1 MQTCTLAVDIGAS
14 SGRHIAGTVQN
25 GKITLQEVY
34 RFENGVHR
42 ENGHL
47 CWDIDTLAKEVVNG
61 LKAAHDAGFA
71 PATIGID
78 TWAVDFVLLD
88 ADNKRIGDAV
98 AYRDERTE
106 GIREVLE
113 KEYGLTFADHY
124 ARTGIQYQP
133 FNTVYQLMALKKE
146 HPEQLAAAKTF
157 LMVPDYLNY
166 LLCGVPANEY
176 TNAST
181 TALVGA
187 DSRDWDD
194 ALIEKLGLPR
204 GIFQPIKTA
213 GTVLGHLTPE
223 IQKAVGFDAEVI
235 LPATHDTGSAF
246 LAVPARDEYAAY
258 LSSGTWSL
266 LGVENA
272 AAITG
277 PDSCAANFTNEGG
290 YEYRYRY
297 LKNIMGLWMIQS
309 VRRELGEKT
318 GTRPSFPELIAAAK
332 EAADFP
338 SCVDPDDNR
347 FLAPASMIEEVRAAC
362 ADTHQPV
369 PAATGEVMQCVYNS
383 LTQDYRRAVETLQTL
398 TGKTYTSLNIVGG
411 GSQDGYLNQQTANAT
426 GLTVFAGPTEGTA
439 LGNLMV
445 QFIHSGDFA
454 DLAEARA
461 AIAEVEQAALT
472 AGWDGA
478 WFRRAYDAFGQP
490 IGSKE
495 CDEGQ
500 IFIEPQ
506 GMCVMAGIGKTTGQA
521 EQALRSVEERLDT
534 KYGVVLLQPAYTT
547 YRLNLGEISSYPP
560 GYKENA
566 GIFCHN
572 NPWISCA
579 ETVLGHGDRAFEVYK
594 KTCPAYIEDIS
605 EIHRTEPYVYSQMV
619 AGIDAPTFGEAKNS
633 WLTGTAAWT
642 FFNVSQYILGVQP
655 TLDGLKIDPCIP
667 HTLPGFTVTRR
678 YRGAVYHIRV
688 ENPDAVQK
696 GVKRVTVNGS
706 PIPGNV
712 LPIAAPGETVEVTVV
727 MG

>member
-1 MQTCTLAVDIGAS
+1 MQRIFLAIDIGAS
-14 SGRHIAGTVQN
+14 SGRHIVGIEADGA
-25 GKITLQEVY
+25 LQTDEVY
-34 RFENGVHR
+34 RFPNGMQR

-47 CWDIDTLAKEVVNG
+47 IWDIEGIFQHVKAG
-61 LKAAHDAGFA
+61 IKAAFA
-71 PATIGID
+71 KYPHIDSLSID
-78 TWAVDFVLLD
+78 TWAVDYVLLKD
-88 ADNKRIGDAV
+88 GVALLPCH

-106 GIREVLE
+106 GIREALE

-383 LTQDYRRAVETLQTL
+383 LTQDYRRAVETLQSL

-461 AIAEVEQAALT
+461 AI
-472 AGWDGA
+472 
-478 WFRRAYDAFGQP
+478 RRSFEIKEYQP
-490 IGSKE
+490 E
-495 CDEGQ
+495 
-500 IFIEPQ
+500 
-506 GMCVMAGIGKTTGQA
+506 
-521 EQALRSVEERLDT
+521 
-534 KYGVVLLQPAYTT
+534 
-547 YRLNLGEISSYPP
+547 
-560 GYKENA
+560 
-566 GIFCHN
+566 
-572 NPWISCA
+572 
-579 ETVLGHGDRAFEVYK
+579 
-594 KTCPAYIEDIS
+594 
-605 EIHRTEPYVYSQMV
+605 
-619 AGIDAPTFGEAKNS
+619 
-633 WLTGTAAWT
+633 
-642 FFNVSQYILGVQP
+642 
-655 TLDGLKIDPCIP
+655 
-667 HTLPGFTVTRR
+667 
-678 YRGAVYHIRV
+678 
-688 ENPDAVQK
+688 
-696 GVKRVTVNGS
+696 
-706 PIPGNV
+706 
-712 LPIAAPGETVEVTVV
+712 
-727 MG
+727 

>member
-1 MQTCTLAVDIGAS
+1 MQNCTLAVDIGAS
-14 SGRHIAGTVQN
+14 SGRHIVGTVQN

-106 GIREVLE
+106 GIREALE

-309 VRRELGEKT
+309 VRRELGEQT
-318 GTRPSFPELIAAAK
+318 GTRPSFPELIAAAQ
-332 EAADFP
+332 EASSFAGIV
-338 SCVDPDDNR
+338 STGDDR
-347 FLAPASMIEEVRAAC
+347 FLAPKSMIKEVKAAC
-362 ADTHQPV
+362 KDGGKPV
-369 PAATGEVMQCVYNS
+369 PATTGEVMQTIYNS
-383 LTQDYRRAVETLQTL
+383 LSHDYQAAIQELQSL
-398 TGKTYTSLNIVGG
+398 TGKEYTSINIVGG
-411 GSQDGYLNQQTANAT
+411 GSQDMYLNQMTANAT
-426 GLTVFAGPTEGTA
+426 QLPVFAGPTEGTA

-445 QFIHSGDFA
+445 QMIRAGEFK
-454 DLAEARA
+454 DLADARA
-461 AIAEVEQAALT
+461 SIKKSFTIL
-472 AGWDGA
+472 
-478 WFRRAYDAFGQP
+478 
-490 IGSKE
+490 E
-495 CDEGQ
+495 CD
-500 IFIEPQ
+500 PQ
-506 GMCVMAGIGKTTGQA
+506 
-521 EQALRSVEERLDT
+521 
-534 KYGVVLLQPAYTT
+534 
-547 YRLNLGEISSYPP
+547 
-560 GYKENA
+560 
-566 GIFCHN
+566 
-572 NPWISCA
+572 
-579 ETVLGHGDRAFEVYK
+579 
-594 KTCPAYIEDIS
+594 
-605 EIHRTEPYVYSQMV
+605 
-619 AGIDAPTFGEAKNS
+619 
-633 WLTGTAAWT
+633 
-642 FFNVSQYILGVQP
+642 
-655 TLDGLKIDPCIP
+655 
-667 HTLPGFTVTRR
+667 
-678 YRGAVYHIRV
+678 
-688 ENPDAVQK
+688 
-696 GVKRVTVNGS
+696 
-706 PIPGNV
+706 
-712 LPIAAPGETVEVTVV
+712 
-727 MG
+727 

>member
-14 SGRHIAGTVQN
+14 SGRHIAGIVQN

-47 CWDIDTLAKEVVNG
+47 CWDIDTLAQEVVNG

-106 GIREVLE
+106 GIREALE

-266 LGVENA
+266 LGVENKDP
-272 AAITG
+272 ITT
-277 PDSCAANFTNEGG
+277 PASMQANFTNEGG

-297 LKNIMGLWMIQS
+297 LKNIMGLWIIQS
-309 VRRELGEKT
+309 VRRELGEQT
-318 GTRPSFPELIAAAK
+318 GTRPSFPELIAAAQ
-332 EAADFP
+332 EASSFAGIV
-338 SCVDPDDNR
+338 STGDDR
-347 FLAPASMIEEVRAAC
+347 FLAPKSMIKEVKAAC
-362 ADTHQPV
+362 KDGGKPV
-369 PAATGEVMQCVYNS
+369 PATTGEVMQTIYNS
-383 LTQDYRRAVETLQTL
+383 LSHDYQAAIQELQSL
-398 TGKTYTSLNIVGG
+398 TGKEYTSINIVGG
-411 GSQDGYLNQQTANAT
+411 GSQDMYLNQMTANAT
-426 GLTVFAGPTEGTA
+426 QLPVFAGPTEGTA

-445 QFIHSGDFA
+445 QMIRAGEFK
-454 DLAEARA
+454 DLADARA
-461 AIAEVEQAALT
+461 SIKKSFTIL
-472 AGWDGA
+472 
-478 WFRRAYDAFGQP
+478 
-490 IGSKE
+490 E
-495 CDEGQ
+495 CD
-500 IFIEPQ
+500 PQ
-506 GMCVMAGIGKTTGQA
+506 
-521 EQALRSVEERLDT
+521 
-534 KYGVVLLQPAYTT
+534 
-547 YRLNLGEISSYPP
+547 
-560 GYKENA
+560 
-566 GIFCHN
+566 
-572 NPWISCA
+572 
-579 ETVLGHGDRAFEVYK
+579 
-594 KTCPAYIEDIS
+594 
-605 EIHRTEPYVYSQMV
+605 
-619 AGIDAPTFGEAKNS
+619 
-633 WLTGTAAWT
+633 
-642 FFNVSQYILGVQP
+642 
-655 TLDGLKIDPCIP
+655 
-667 HTLPGFTVTRR
+667 
-678 YRGAVYHIRV
+678 
-688 ENPDAVQK
+688 
-696 GVKRVTVNGS
+696 
-706 PIPGNV
+706 
-712 LPIAAPGETVEVTVV
+712 
-727 MG
+727 

>member
-78 TWAVDFVLLD
+78 TWAVDLCCWM
-88 ADNKRIGDAV
+88 
-98 AYRDERTE
+98 RTISASATPSLPRRAHR
-106 GIREVLE
+106 GIREALE

-277 PDSCAANFTNEGG
+277 PDSCAANLRT
-290 YEYRYRY
+290 
-297 LKNIMGLWMIQS
+297 
-309 VRRELGEKT
+309 
-318 GTRPSFPELIAAAK
+318 
-332 EAADFP
+332 
-338 SCVDPDDNR
+338 
-347 FLAPASMIEEVRAAC
+347 RAAMNI
-362 ADTHQPV
+362 
-369 PAATGEVMQCVYNS
+369 ATV
-383 LTQDYRRAVETLQTL
+383 
-398 TGKTYTSLNIVGG
+398 TGKTSWPV
-411 GSQDGYLNQQTANAT
+411 DDP
-426 GLTVFAGPTEGTA
+426 V
-439 LGNLMV
+439 
-445 QFIHSGDFA
+445 
-454 DLAEARA
+454 R
-461 AIAEVEQAALT
+461 
-472 AGWDGA
+472 
-478 WFRRAYDAFGQP
+478 
-490 IGSKE
+490 
-495 CDEGQ
+495 
-500 IFIEPQ
+500 
-506 GMCVMAGIGKTTGQA
+506 
-521 EQALRSVEERLDT
+521 
-534 KYGVVLLQPAYTT
+534 
-547 YRLNLGEISSYPP
+547 PP
-560 GYKENA
+560 
-566 GIFCHN
+566 
-572 NPWISCA
+572 
-579 ETVLGHGDRAFEVYK
+579 
-594 KTCPAYIEDIS
+594 
-605 EIHRTEPYVYSQMV
+605 
-619 AGIDAPTFGEAKNS
+619 
-633 WLTGTAAWT
+633 
-642 FFNVSQYILGVQP
+642 
-655 TLDGLKIDPCIP
+655 
-667 HTLPGFTVTRR
+667 
-678 YRGAVYHIRV
+678 
-688 ENPDAVQK
+688 
-696 GVKRVTVNGS
+696 
-706 PIPGNV
+706 
-712 LPIAAPGETVEVTVV
+712 
-727 MG
+727 